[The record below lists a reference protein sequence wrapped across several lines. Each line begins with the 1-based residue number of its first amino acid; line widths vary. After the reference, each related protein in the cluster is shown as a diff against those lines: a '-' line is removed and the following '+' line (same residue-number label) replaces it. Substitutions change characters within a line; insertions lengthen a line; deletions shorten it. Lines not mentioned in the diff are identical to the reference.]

1 MDNIRDYYDKDYRLL
16 IESEEEDQVYC
27 ISNGE
32 KIFRTDHQ
40 ASVFLT
46 KLTVPSGARVL
57 DYGCGKAAT
66 LKALSR
72 ERTDVTLFLF
82 DVSDMYVPFWQE
94 FLPQEQ
100 FSTHDLREEWT
111 ESMDIVTSFFSLEH
125 VVSPREVLRAIHLQL
140 KPRGLIYCVVPD
152 VAQNPA
158 DFVVIDHIN
167 HFTAPSLELLFAEAG
182 FRVLSID
189 SESHDSAMIVIAR
202 KEEMGSNSYIRNSE
216 AIVSL
221 SLMVENL
228 VNYWGGVAATIRN
241 LEASLAEESRLSIY
255 GAGFYGT
262 YAATCWTS
270 TDRIECFVDQD
281 PFRQGKEQ
289 LGLPV
294 VAPDQLPKN
303 IDKVLVGL
311 NPLVA
316 RRVIAQMDCWTDR
329 KLDYF
334 FL

>member
-1 MDNIRDYYDKDYRLL
+1 M
-16 IESEEEDQVYC
+16 
-27 ISNGE
+27 
-32 KIFRTDHQ
+32 
-40 ASVFLT
+40 
-46 KLTVPSGARVL
+46 
-57 DYGCGKAAT
+57 
-66 LKALSR
+66 
-72 ERTDVTLFLF
+72 
-82 DVSDMYVPFWQE
+82 
-94 FLPQEQ
+94 
-100 FSTHDLREEWT
+100 
-111 ESMDIVTSFFSLEH
+111 
-125 VVSPREVLRAIHLQL
+125 
-140 KPRGLIYCVVPD
+140 
-152 VAQNPA
+152 
-158 DFVVIDHIN
+158 
-167 HFTAPSLELLFAEAG
+167 
-182 FRVLSID
+182 
-189 SESHDSAMIVIAR
+189 
-202 KEEMGSNSYIRNSE
+202 
-216 AIVSL
+216 
-221 SLMVENL
+221 
-228 VNYWGGVAATIRN
+228 NYWGGVAATIRN

-262 YAATCWTS
+262 YAATCLTS